1 MVVEIVL
8 FVGTGDGNV
17 MLMLVMVLV
26 MGLVVCCGAD
36 GVTESTVG
44 EVVVI
49 IILVMALAV

>member
-1 MVVEIVL
+1 ML
-8 FVGTGDGNV
+8 FVGTGAGNV